1 MNRKSES
8 VLITQAVP
16 LILTGIIFIG
26 LAIFL
31 RFFIIIL
38 NNFSDVDISL
48 KIRLTDV
55 LVGLTIY
62 LKTSVDFAIYIGNLM
77 HSYPGWKN
85 RISIELGTAVGNALG
100 TLIVLAIWNFFRDV
114 EALLAIMI
122 FIASLVLLRLAED
135 GFEHALAGNKLSGFL
150 RQILMITEKIL
161 SKINSIYAPIFNKL
175 IPSLNVKAQSK
186 KIGFL
191 ARRPDVEKS
200 GVFQKEFA
208 LFREEQAESRRE
220 QRPAQREP
228 RPHASLRERVRADPN
243 GRQHPIPD
251 RLDSLRRD
259 DGDVAGDGLLR
270 RRPACKIR
278 FRDEPDQRPRFQ
290 HVHGPHSHEPIRRG
304 DPLHAERFPQRSGE
318 SPYTHRLPEKHHF
331 PRRDY
336 SLHAI
341 RAVRLQAELVR

>member
-161 SKINSIYAPIFNKL
+161 SKINKIYAPIFNKL
-175 IPSLNVKAQSK
+175 IPSLNVKASSK
-186 KIGFL
+186 KVGFL
-191 ARRPDVEKS
+191 ALFMFSFTVPFILGLDDFAGYVPLFKVVNVFGFAI
-200 GVFQKEFA
+200 GVFAGHMILNIFLFISPKTTINVVKNAYISAVGA
-208 LFREEQAESRRE
+208 LVF
-220 QRPAQREP
+220 
-228 RPHASLRERVRADPN
+228 
-243 GRQHPIPD
+243 I
-251 RLDSLRRD
+251 
-259 DGDVAGDGLLR
+259 GL
-270 RRPACKIR
+270 
-278 FRDEPDQRPRFQ
+278 
-290 HVHGPHSHEPIRRG
+290 
-304 DPLHAERFPQRSGE
+304 
-318 SPYTHRLPEKHHF
+318 
-331 PRRDY
+331 
-336 SLHAI
+336 AI
-341 RAVRLQAELVR
+341 WGISETIHLLF